1 MASKTQ
7 IQEMLNKHNI
17 TDPIVVNDFLSL
29 INTRGGVSSRPSNI
43 MFESQE
49 YYFCRNSG
57 HYFLLENMVKDK
69 SGKSKGYSSIGNSIY
84 SQAQNYKKGLLAKI
98 DKLKDEFMS
107 ITPSDED
114 YDDKTSS
121 IRESMGNYQNS
132 IDEGDFSDGAWMVK
146 TFLANLKP
154 ERIELFNK
162 IAFTKEDLTIVE
174 TKPVKKAKK

>member
-1 MASKTQ
+1 
-7 IQEMLNKHNI
+7 MLNKHNI
-17 TDPIVVNDFLSL
+17 TDPIVVEDFLSL
-29 INTRGGVSSRPSNI
+29 IASRGGVSSRPSNI
-43 MFESQE
+43 MFENNE

-84 SQAQNYKKGLLAKI
+84 SQAQNYKKDLLAKI
-98 DKLKDEFMS
+98 DKLKDEFIAIS
-107 ITPSDED
+107 PSDEE
-114 YDDKTSS
+114 YDSKTSS
-121 IRESMGNYQNS
+121 IRESMANYQQS
-132 IDEGDFSDGAWMVK
+132 IDEGDFSDGLWMVK

-174 TKPVKKAKK
+174 TKPVKKAKPTKK